1 MAYAVE
7 VGAELAAY
15 QPQDTVRVMIDP
27 AGHRFCLYLDTDEPA
42 QRAADGSPGTPHRPV

>member
-7 VGAELAAY
+7 VGAELVAY

-27 AGHRFCLYLDTDEPA
+27 AGHRFCLYLDTDGPPSG
-42 QRAADGSPGTPHRPV
+42 RLMDRPGPLTAPV